1 MVVVALLDLVTNG
14 TKVHRMLDDLVV
26 VPTIIS
32 MRNYWLTEKV
42 VFASELL
49 YRLRGHTPN
58 WSFPYGWTSVP
69 CLIGLASKQERT
81 SCGACSHELQSMHK
95 TRARTHTC

>member
-49 YRLRGHTPN
+49 CR
-58 WSFPYGWTSVP
+58 
-69 CLIGLASKQERT
+69 
-81 SCGACSHELQSMHK
+81 
-95 TRARTHTC
+95 